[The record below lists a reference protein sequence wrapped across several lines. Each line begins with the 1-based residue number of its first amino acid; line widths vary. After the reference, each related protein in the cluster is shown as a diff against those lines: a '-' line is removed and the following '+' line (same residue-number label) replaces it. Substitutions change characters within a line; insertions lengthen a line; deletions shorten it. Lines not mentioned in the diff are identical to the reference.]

1 MKSRLKYLS
10 IATFILTLGLWLHLQ
25 YYFNPTDYSP
35 APLAKP
41 NLAIKENA
49 AKEDAAIVSKE
60 EAVGIKPFNVILLGI
75 DARDQE
81 NSRTDLIMLSNV
93 NPKEKTVQVVS
104 IPRDT
109 WVELPGVG
117 HTKIN
122 HAHLLG
128 EIKGGAEEGTWASL
142 QAVSELLQ
150 CEIDYYIKLDFD
162 VFSDFI
168 DTIGGIEIDLE
179 KPVTLTFDK
188 KILPAGKQHL
198 DGYMALKLVRERF
211 SLPDGDFGRQK
222 LQFLVLETL
231 ASKLLEPRSLPKL
244 PALLEEIR
252 NRVETNLNIGDVIAL
267 ARTFQKLPKENI
279 THIQLPGRGGYAAD
293 RLVKGSLY
301 FWFPDSEQIQE
312 ISERFRN
319 P

>member
-10 IATFILTLGLWLHLQ
+10 ITTFILTMGLWFHLQ
-25 YYFNPTDYSP
+25 YFFNPEDYLNNSP
-35 APLAKP
+35 APFPKQ
-41 NLAIKENA
+41 NNTIKENVA
-49 AKEDAAIVSKE
+49 TVYGE
-60 EAVGIKPFNVILLGI
+60 EAVSIKSFNVILLGI
-75 DARDQE
+75 DARNQE
-81 NSRTDLIMLSNV
+81 KSRTDLIMLSNV
-93 NPKEKTVQVVS
+93 NPKDKTVQVVS

-109 WVELPGVG
+109 RIELPGVG

-128 EIKGGAEEGTWASL
+128 EIKGGTEEGTFASL

-162 VFSDFI
+162 AFSDFI

-188 KILPAGKQHL
+188 KTLPAGKQHL
-198 DGYMALKLVRERF
+198 DGYTALKLVRERY

-222 LQFLVLETL
+222 LQFLILETL
-231 ASKLLEPRSLPKL
+231 AYKLLEPCSLLEL
-244 PALLEEIR
+244 PALLEKIR
-252 NRVETNLNIGDVIAL
+252 TRVDTNLNIGDVITL
-267 ARTFQKLPKENI
+267 ARMFQKLPKESI
-279 THIQLPGRGGYAAD
+279 THVLLPGRGGYAPD
-293 RLVKGSLY
+293 RLINSSLY
-301 FWFPDSEQIQE
+301 YWFPDSEQIQK

-319 P
+319 S

>member
-25 YYFNPTDYSP
+25 YYFN
-35 APLAKP
+35 LVKP
-41 NLAIKENA
+41 NLAIE
-49 AKEDAAIVSKE
+49 EDAAIVSKE
-60 EAVGIKPFNVILLGI
+60 EAIGIKSFNVILLGI
-75 DARDQE
+75 DARNQE

-93 NPKEKTVQVVS
+93 NPKDKTVQVVS

-128 EIKGGAEEGTWASL
+128 EIKDGTEGGTWASL

-162 VFSDFI
+162 AFSDFI
-168 DTIGGIEIDLE
+168 DIIGGIEIDLE
-179 KPVTLTFDK
+179 KPVALTFVK
-188 KILPAGKQHL
+188 KTLPAGKQHL
-198 DGYMALKLVRERF
+198 DGDTALTLVRERY

-222 LQFLVLETL
+222 LQFLVLE
-231 ASKLLEPRSLPKL
+231 AVAYKLLEPRSLLKL
-244 PALLEEIR
+244 SVLLEEIKT
-252 NRVETNLNIGDVIAL
+252 RVDTNLNIGDVITL
-267 ARTFQKLPKENI
+267 ARTFQKLPNGSI
-279 THIQLPGRGGYAAD
+279 THVQLPGQGGYAAD
-293 RLVKGSLY
+293 RLVKSSLY
-301 FWFPDSEQIQE
+301 YWFPDSEQIQK